1 MRQQHNTH
9 TDIDRDDVLAEATLN
24 AAAELGLTQEQL
36 AAVLGRTKSRL
47 RAAIRVDNRAGE
59 CALLVVRIYRSL
71 YALLD
76 GNPEHMQHWMANY
89 NHGTGGIP
97 SEQVQH
103 IMGLA
108 EVVNY
113 LDAIRGKV

>member
-1 MRQQHNTH
+1 MSVARHP
-9 TDIDRDDVLAEATLN
+9 DIDHDDVLAEATLN
-24 AAAELGLTQEQL
+24 AASDLGLSKDQL
-36 AAVLGRTKSRL
+36 AKVLGRNRSRL
-47 RAAIRVDNRAGE
+47 RAAIRVDTRQGE

-76 GNPEHMQHWMANY
+76 GKVPHMKHWMVTH

-97 SEQVQH
+97 VDQIQSV
-103 IMGLA
+103 MGLA